1 MNNAISMSMSTPIQN
16 INININNNKS
26 YEIKESV
33 CVETDEDEIKI
44 TDNDLILAQDE
55 MDIDE
60 QNEKYNTMFGRQ
72 NSEFNTQRDETKGDE
87 TFSLVNEWSRADP
100 PIVFLNASHIVKI
113 SKPSLKTDLDFE
125 LKNGE
130 QSYTLLCSD
139 LDECKHPDAE
149 EWKLVQKTNPLE
161 HLKWESYNFKKED
174 EIRRQNVKRSKLEV
188 DCMEKQKIKLR
199 LILTLCGGY
208 KTFDKKENKYI
219 AVRDEMERKKLVDRL
234 YEKHKDY
241 VLTFDNILKIVAVFF
256 KVKSGIPV
264 LIMGEN
270 GCGKTKLLEYMASVL
285 QLDMISVDVHRG
297 YNIDDLSYDISKAQE
312 RAMANE
318 HTAVL
323 LFLDRI
329 NTSAEIASF
338 KEIICDHCFK
348 GEQLPENLII
358 IGALN
363 PYRRRKNK

>member
-149 EWKLVQKTNPLE
+149 EWKLVQKIMLETNPMQ
-161 HLKWESYNFKKED
+161 HLKWDLYNFKKED
-174 EIRRQNVKRSKLEV
+174 EIRRQNVKRGELKP
-188 DCMEKQKIKLR
+188 DTMEKQKIKLR
-199 LILTLCGGY
+199 LILKLCGGY
-208 KTFDKKENKYI
+208 KNYDKKKNKY
-219 AVRDEMERKKLVDRL
+219 VPMWDESERTQLVDEL
-234 YEKHKDY
+234 YNKNKDY
-241 VLTFDNILKIVAVFF
+241 ALTFDNILKIVAIFF
-256 KVKSGIPV
+256 RVKSGIPV
-264 LIMGEN
+264 LIMG
-270 GCGKTKLLEYMASVL
+270 
-285 QLDMISVDVHRG
+285 
-297 YNIDDLSYDISKAQE
+297 
-312 RAMANE
+312 
-318 HTAVL
+318 
-323 LFLDRI
+323 
-329 NTSAEIASF
+329 
-338 KEIICDHCFK
+338 
-348 GEQLPENLII
+348 
-358 IGALN
+358 
-363 PYRRRKNK
+363 